1 MDKRTSIQTSDL
13 LNDQSLGTGIYRS
26 TLRVEVSGSNPV
38 LEKLAPEGC
47 ENFFRYFEL
56 LGIEDDPNVIVL
68 PSTHHYYY
76 DAEDM
81 KEVKTVV
88 NMKHLN
94 HIKDIKDFLHSIY
107 HILSHQSFFI
117 GIFIDRKYQ
126 NGFFSNSTL
135 KQPQIKGKLD
145 PVENG
150 IESRIPFLNMMYNI
164 MDSRTN
170 RYLSKHTV
178 TLLLGD
184 AGFKVLDI
192 TELNGIT
199 YFCTQKVKSSVE

>member
-1 MDKRTSIQTSDL
+1 MDKRTPINKKDL
-13 LNDQSLGTGIYRS
+13 INDQSIGRVIYRGS
-26 TLRVEVSGSNPV
+26 FPVEVNETNPV
-38 LEKLAPEGC
+38 FEKLLAEGC
-47 ENFFRYFEL
+47 EDFFKYFEL
-56 LGIEDDPNVIVL
+56 LGIANDPNLIVL

-94 HIKDIKDFLHSIY
+94 HIKDIRDFLHSIY

-135 KQPQIKGKLD
+135 DQPKIKGKVD

-150 IESRIPFLNMMYNI
+150 IESRIPFLNMMYNSFQNNI
-164 MDSRTN
+164 QHDR
-170 RYLSKHTV
+170 
-178 TLLLGD
+178 
-184 AGFKVLDI
+184 
-192 TELNGIT
+192 
-199 YFCTQKVKSSVE
+199 

>member
-1 MDKRTSIQTSDL
+1 MDKSTPTSKRDL
-13 LNDQSLGTGIYRS
+13 LNDQSIDKGIYRGG
-26 TLRVEVSGSNPV
+26 LRVEVNESNPV
-38 LEKLAPEGC
+38 LEKLAAEGC
-47 ENFFRYFEL
+47 ENFFSYFEL
-56 LGIEDDPNVIVL
+56 LGLANDPNLIVL

-94 HIKDIKDFLHSIY
+94 HIRDIKDFLHSIY
-107 HILSHQSFFI
+107 HILSHQSFFL
-117 GIFIDRKYQ
+117 GIFIDRKHQ
-126 NGFFSNSTL
+126 NGFFSNSVL
-135 KQPQIKGKLD
+135 NQSQIEGKVD

-164 MDSRTN
+164 MDSKTN
-170 RYLSKHTV
+170 RYMSKHAV

-184 AGFKVLDI
+184 AGFKVLDM
-192 TELNGIT
+192 TELNGLT
-199 YFCTQKVKSSVE
+199 YFCTQKVRPAGE